1 MDEEN
6 KKGEASF
13 VPVMIVLVL
22 SLIVV
27 SMWDKYPAIKDNAHK
42 ILDPT
47 AGWFLNWDVFWGMTI
62 LVLIITIFMTIVQK
76 YATDQ
81 ETLKEMKKEQKA
93 LNDEM
98 KKFKDHPEKVMQL
111 QKESMKFV
119 MPMMKLSMRGMIYTG
134 IPLILMFRW
143 FMDYFGSPALEGFK
157 FLGFMNWFW
166 FYLIASIIF
175 STFIRKWMNVV

>member
-1 MDEEN
+1 MVFEL
-6 KKGEASF
+6 GC
-13 VPVMIVLVL
+13 VLGN
-22 SLIVV
+22 
-27 SMWDKYPAIKDNAHK
+27 DNSGFDYYNFYDDCA
-42 ILDPT
+42 
-47 AGWFLNWDVFWGMTI
+47 
-62 LVLIITIFMTIVQK
+62 
-76 YATDQ
+76 
-81 ETLKEMKKEQKA
+81 
-93 LNDEM
+93 
-98 KKFKDHPEKVMQL
+98 KVMQL

>member
-1 MDEEN
+1 MEESD

-13 VPVMIVLVL
+13 APVMIVLVL

-47 AGWFLNWDVFWGMTI
+47 AGLVLNWNVFWGMTI

-81 ETLKEMKKEQKA
+81 ETLREMKKEQKA

-98 KKFKDHPEKVMQL
+98 KRFKDHPEKVMQL

-143 FMDYFGSPALEGFK
+143 FMDTFAALGNPK
-157 FLGFMNWFW
+157 FFGFMTWFW
-166 FYLIASIIF
+166 FYLITSIIF
-175 STFIRKWMNVV
+175 SAFVRKWMNVV

>member
-1 MDEEN
+1 MEESD

-27 SMWDKYPAIKDNAHK
+27 SMWDKYPLIKNTAHQ
-42 ILDPT
+42 ILDPS

-62 LVLIITIFMTIVQK
+62 LILIITIFMTVVQK

-98 KKFKDHPEKVMQL
+98 KKFKDNPEKVMQM

-143 FMDYFGSPALEGFK
+143 FMDTFAALGNPK
-157 FLGFMNWFW
+157 FFGFMTWFW